1 MIVSTVNTLWLVCQ
15 TCYIRKAFGT
25 NRIKRRDVSL
35 SDLTLQDW
43 SLLTGESKR
52 AARDDIITLNRQM
65 QEQGWIV
72 KNVLL
77 SAEEQVRYTFDKTQ
91 L

>member
-43 SLLTGESKR
+43 SLLNKI
-52 AARDDIITLNRQM
+52 ARDDVITLNRQM

-77 SAEEQVRYTFDKTQ
+77 RAEEQVRYTFDKTQ